1 MKKWWF
7 ILIFLACSDSGEN
20 TIYSASFTSTSDL
33 ERWQNVTADAL
44 TTDAGRHVL
53 RIGGGCIQP
62 AATLDIPVS
71 SDGRY
76 RLRCDARITEGLN
89 GHLELYVN
97 AQKPPVQVLVDSPTW
112 RHYVSEGVVA
122 HRGDT
127 LVLDIYIGGIV
138 FNEMMLDNL
147 AIESD

>member
-1 MKKWWF
+1 MKKCLF
-7 ILIFLACSDSGEN
+7 TLIFLACGDSGEN
-20 TIYSASFTSTSDL
+20 AIYSTSFASTSDL
-33 ERWQNVTADAL
+33 QRWQNVTDDAL

-62 AATLDIPVS
+62 AAALELPVTG
-71 SDGRY
+71 DGRY
-76 RLRCDARITEGLN
+76 RLRCDARLTEGLN

-97 AQKPPVQVLVDSPTW
+97 AQPPVQILVDSHTW
-112 RHYVSEGVVA
+112 LHYVSEDVVA

-127 LVLDIYIGGIV
+127 LVVAIYIGGIV

-147 AIESD
+147 TIESD